1 VNKPGRPPVFKYTS
15 HSWLLDLFFNCP
27 HSLGTQCDGGP
38 PDVTIAA
45 AAEHTNAS
53 SSSSGSGSGGSGG
66 SGRRKDERV
75 GSGATPDYHPQCVV
89 CPTAAEVKAVE
100 DAIHADVITWHAFP
114 FNAEPGAYII
124 ILVLSENNN
133 AAAAAAAFPNDG
145 FPTRLPPFSLS
156 IQNRSLY
163 YTQTGSGQ
171 TNKYVGGS
179 EKLTE
184 A

>member
-1 VNKPGRPPVFKYTS
+1 MNKPGRPPVFKYTS

-38 PDVTIAA
+38 PDVTTAA

-53 SSSSGSGSGGSGG
+53 SSSSGGGSD
-66 SGRRKDERV
+66 SSRRRKNQRV

-133 AAAAAAAFPNDG
+133 AAAAAFPNDG
-145 FPTRLPPFSLS
+145 FPTTSAVFSLYQKADHY
-156 IQNRSLY
+156 IIPRQA
-163 YTQTGSGQ
+163 QDKQ

-179 EKLTE
+179 GKLTKT
-184 A
+184 